1 MKVLYVCT
9 ELYPLLKTGGLA
21 DVGAALPAA
30 LQAEGCEVRVL
41 LPAFAAIA
49 AGVRIEGDAMALP
62 AMGGP
67 EVARAPHP
75 APKILSGRVRAT
87 GQAVYLLDAPTLY
100 QRPGGP
106 YLDASGRD
114 WPDNAERFALLGWAA
129 ARIGLGADP
138 RWQPD
143 VLHAHDWHAGL
154 APVYL
159 QLLAGAGP
167 RPGSVFTIHNLA
179 YQGIFP
185 RDALAPLGLPESL
198 FTIDGYE
205 YHGHLSFMKAG
216 LQFADALTTV
226 SPRYAQEITTPE
238 QGCGLDGVLRQRAE
252 QLSGILNGVDY
263 TVWNPARD
271 PLIGTPYDIDRMA
284 GKAAAKQA
292 LQGLLGLEL
301 RPDALVFGAV
311 SRLSEQKGFHLVP
324 AVLDDLVARGGQL
337 VVLGSGDAG
346 IEAALREA
354 ANRHPGQAVLRV
366 GYDEALAHRIIAG
379 SDVLLVP
386 SRFEP
391 CGLTQLYALRYGTLP
406 LVHGVGGLA
415 DTVVDSTPETL
426 EHGSASGFV
435 FHAFHTEALRQA
447 LHRAFALH
455 QRPARWAGV
464 QGHGMQLRF
473 DWQVAAKAYCALY
486 QRITATPGAACASVE
501 PGPRQSF

>member
-1 MKVLYVCT
+1 VKVLYVCT

-49 AGVRIEGDAMALP
+49 AGVHIEGNAMALHAP
-62 AMGGP
+62 GGP
-67 EVARAPHP
+67 EVARTLHP
-75 APKILSGRVRAT
+75 APAILSGRVRAT
-87 GQAVYLLDAPTLY
+87 GQAVYLLDAPALY

-106 YLDASGRD
+106 YLDASGHD

-129 ARIGLGADP
+129 AWIGLGADP

-143 VLHAHDWHAGL
+143 VVHAHDWHAGL
-154 APVYL
+154 APLYL
-159 QLLAGAGP
+159 QLLARAGP
-167 RPGSVFTIHNLA
+167 RPASVFTIHNLA

-185 RDALAPLGLPESL
+185 RETLAPLGLPESL

-226 SPRYAQEITTPE
+226 SPRYAREITTPE
-238 QGCGLDGVLRQRAE
+238 QGCGLDGVLRQRADR
-252 QLSGILNGVDY
+252 LSGILNGVDY
-263 TVWNPARD
+263 TVWNPAGD
-271 PLIGTPYDIDRMA
+271 PLIGTPYDIDRME
-284 GKAAAKQA
+284 GKAAARRA
-292 LQGLLGLEL
+292 LQGLLGLAL

-324 AVLDDLVARGGQL
+324 EVLDELVAQGGQL
-337 VVLGSGDAG
+337 VVLGSGDAR
-346 IEAALREA
+346 IEASLRDA
-354 ANRHPGQAVLRV
+354 AARHPGQAALRV

-415 DTVVDSTPETL
+415 DTVVDSTPENL
-426 EHGSASGFV
+426 ARGSASGFV
-435 FHAFHTEALRQA
+435 FRGFEAESLRQA

-455 QRPARWAGV
+455 RRPASWTGV
-464 QGHGMQLRF
+464 QRHGMQLRF
-473 DWQVAAKAYCALY
+473 DWRVAGQAYCALY
-486 QRITATPGAACASVE
+486 QRVAAR
-501 PGPRQSF
+501 PGPRQPV